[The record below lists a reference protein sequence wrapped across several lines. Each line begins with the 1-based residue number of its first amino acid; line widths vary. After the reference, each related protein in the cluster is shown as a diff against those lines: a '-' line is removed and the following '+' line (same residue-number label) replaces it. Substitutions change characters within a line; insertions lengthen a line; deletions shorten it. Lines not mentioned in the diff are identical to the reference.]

1 MESDKMQSL
10 NMFKHEDVEIAIID
24 TDGEDQAP
32 LLTKRIERIEN
43 CPDHTHF
50 RMYVNHLQFFAIPM
64 EARFEWENDRL
75 IATDENSQLQYCI
88 RKITNN

>member
-1 MESDKMQSL
+1 MESDKKNSL
-10 NMFKHEDVEIAIID
+10 SMFIHEDVEIAIID

-50 RMYVNHLQFFAIPM
+50 RMYVNHLQFLAIPM
-64 EARFEWENDRL
+64 EARFEWKNDRL
-75 IATDENSQLQYCI
+75 VATDENSQLQYCI